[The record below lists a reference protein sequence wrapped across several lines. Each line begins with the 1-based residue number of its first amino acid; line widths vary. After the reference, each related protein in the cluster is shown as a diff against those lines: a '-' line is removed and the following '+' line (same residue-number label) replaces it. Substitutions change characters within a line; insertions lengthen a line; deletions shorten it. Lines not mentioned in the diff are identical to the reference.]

1 MDRVCVLVRDSS
13 IMIMLLFGV
22 IMSNLL
28 CFPLSSPGD
37 NDWIAKYAQS
47 ADGAHHVLN
56 CDSIMNAMSMA
67 VPSWLSSEKSTKRA
81 GLLWANLRCEGRI
94 GNCKDRWKS
103 EVSKLDDIVVSCFE
117 RSLIEVSSID
127 D

>member
-1 MDRVCVLVRDSS
+1 MDRVCVLVRDPI
-13 IMIMLLFGV
+13 IMMMWLPGV
-22 IMSNLL
+22 AVSNLL

-37 NDWIAKYAQS
+37 KDWITKYAQS

-56 CDSIMNAMSMA
+56 CDSIMNSMSMA

-81 GLLWANLRCEGRI
+81 GLLWANLSCEGRI
-94 GNCKDRWKS
+94 GKS
-103 EVSKLDDIVVSCFE
+103 EVSKLDDIVVSWFE
-117 RSLIEVSSID
+117 RFLIEASSID